1 MKKWVSSGHCPN
13 KNNLIHSS
21 NRFQGKGTLNFYI
34 LQLNFFKLFNN
45 SNIKVIIF
53 AKRGICP
60 IYLKMNDMKKDVLY
74 ICDYPSPVGTLLL
87 AATNRGLAI
96 CAVKSVALKQNMV
109 EKTMNNLDLNADRTT
124 VNGVL
129 NEAMEWL
136 DNFFAGRDN
145 EKRLPLLMVGSLF
158 QKKVWTELLK
168 ISYGTTVSYSQVA
181 NRIGNPKAVR
191 AVANAVGANRLWI
204 VVPCHR
210 VIGADGSLTGYAGG
224 LDAKRF
230 LISLESRG

>member
-1 MKKWVSSGHCPN
+1 
-13 KNNLIHSS
+13 
-21 NRFQGKGTLNFYI
+21 
-34 LQLNFFKLFNN
+34 
-45 SNIKVIIF
+45 
-53 AKRGICP
+53 
-60 IYLKMNDMKKDVLY
+60 
-74 ICDYPSPVGTLLL
+74 
-87 AATNRGLAI
+87 
-96 CAVKSVALKQNMV
+96 
-109 EKTMNNLDLNADRTT
+109 
-124 VNGVL
+124 
-129 NEAMEWL
+129 
-136 DNFFAGRDN
+136 
-145 EKRLPLLMVGSLF
+145 MVGSLF
-158 QKKVWTELLK
+158 QKKVWTELLE